1 MPAPGTLR
9 VIDAAEDFAV
19 DVNHCFSGRARG
31 RSKHH
36 AEQVRRAAASVC
48 ANLIEG
54 FARGPGPDRIRLYRI
69 ARAECEEALGWLRLS
84 HRISPLPS
92 RDFFRL
98 SNRGIVISR
107 MISRLK
113 H

>member
-1 MPAPGTLR
+1 MPKPGTLR

-19 DVNHCFSGRARG
+19 DVNECFNASGC
-31 RSKHH
+31 SKRH

-54 FARGPGPDRIRLYRI
+54 YGRGPGPDRIRLYRI

-84 HRISPLPS
+84 RRASELPS
-92 RDFFRL
+92 RDFLRL
-98 SNRGIVISR
+98 SNRGVAISKMIV
-107 MISRLK
+107 RLK

>member
-19 DVNHCFSGRARG
+19 DLKQCFTGRG
-31 RSKHH
+31 RSKRH
-36 AEQVRRAAASVC
+36 ADQVCRAAASVC

-54 FARGPGPDRIRLYRI
+54 YGRGPGPDRIRLYRI
-69 ARAECEEALGWLRLS
+69 ARASCEEALGWIRLS
-84 HRISPLPS
+84 YRASELPP

-98 SNRGIVISR
+98 SNRGIAISK
-107 MISRLK
+107 MIVHLK